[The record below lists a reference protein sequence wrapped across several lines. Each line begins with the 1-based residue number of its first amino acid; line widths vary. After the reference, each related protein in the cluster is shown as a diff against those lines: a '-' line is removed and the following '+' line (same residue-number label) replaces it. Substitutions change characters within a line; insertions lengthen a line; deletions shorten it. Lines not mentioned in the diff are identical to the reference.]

1 MWWCVRVATTT
12 HCRAGRRV
20 AVLGGGRCV
29 TQQRWEPARPPSTTI
44 GRLQKPSIGKTKIPY
59 RTPYSDYKLAIA
71 SREIAIGER
80 NSYSYY
86 YFPIVGPIGK
96 YSPIGE

>member
-1 MWWCVRVATTT
+1 MIEEEL
-12 HCRAGRRV
+12 H
-20 AVLGGGRCV
+20 
-29 TQQRWEPARPPSTTI
+29 I

-59 RTPYSDYKLAIA
+59 RAPYSDYKLAIV

-96 YSPIGE
+96 YSPIGKKINMVN